1 MAIAIS
7 PDMSALPVDVDG
19 GVEASIVARG
29 RAGTHSSLL
38 ACVFSHAAS
47 VSGQQPP
54 SNVQFPGART

>member
-7 PDMSALPVDVDG
+7 PDMSALPVAVDG

-38 ACVFSHAAS
+38 ACVSLHAAS
-47 VSGQQPP
+47 FQALPYQ
-54 SNVQFPGART
+54 R